1 MLDEWHLNMNQI
13 KNVTAFLQASGKVA
27 LYERMK
33 QGSDRLPRTVGET
46 AGAAD
51 TSPFDQMSTDLFTL
65 RRSSTPERY
74 AQRRAEFE
82 MIYFET
88 NDPRELPEWF
98 RGLYVYKKEMIAEC
112 FNKTRC
118 GLRFLFQGSGYTEAV
133 NSLFRNVVM
142 QRGVPMSRVPAELS
156 RVTERYVRERG
167 DQRDS
172 VSRVLFARIEA
183 TGAFARGAQ
192 LDRFMHTFTS
202 FAIKLWYDRSMI
214 PSREWRVA
222 GFMLMPVLV
231 QAPDGA
237 PQGPSNCR
245 SVDFVVK
252 QTSAART
259 AEYTV
264 SVWPVTIRGITLLSA
279 VCQCRFMCSAGLPC
293 VHATRV
299 SLLYDELCGNNPTIP
314 QFLQTPLKLELNS
327 MMHAH
332 WMRDPSIWKETVVE
346 TRYSTTI
353 AEPLEQTNPFGEEHL
368 PIPDQIERV
377 ERERAVAWSNGR
389 ALYDQC
395 HRKARA
401 HGIDAAEALQGLMRN
416 VLAQLSRNTLPGSNV
431 DEENPLPVAL
441 RTEFGPA
448 ISSEG
453 SN

>member
-1 MLDEWHLNMNQI
+1 MPGLSIDCKSVANKYDIPLIAVTGRTSMGLCCIFGMGFIATQCEADVTWFLTQLKETMPADPNTITSDQDMATINACRKVFPRSYHMLDEWHLNMNQI

-33 QGSDRLPRTVGET
+33 QESDGLPRTVGET

-167 DQRDS
+167 YQRDS

-231 QAPDGA
+231 QALTVHHRAPPTVGA
-237 PQGPSNCR
+237 WIS
-245 SVDFVVK
+245 
-252 QTSAART
+252 
-259 AEYTV
+259 
-264 SVWPVTIRGITLLSA
+264 
-279 VCQCRFMCSAGLPC
+279 
-293 VHATRV
+293 
-299 SLLYDELCGNNPTIP
+299 
-314 QFLQTPLKLELNS
+314 
-327 MMHAH
+327 
-332 WMRDPSIWKETVVE
+332 
-346 TRYSTTI
+346 
-353 AEPLEQTNPFGEEHL
+353 
-368 PIPDQIERV
+368 
-377 ERERAVAWSNGR
+377 WSNR
-389 ALYDQC
+389 LLL
-395 HRKARA
+395 R
-401 HGIDAAEALQGLMRN
+401 GLRN
-416 VLAQLSRNTLPGSNV
+416 IR
-431 DEENPLPVAL
+431 
-441 RTEFGPA
+441 
-448 ISSEG
+448 
-453 SN
+453 